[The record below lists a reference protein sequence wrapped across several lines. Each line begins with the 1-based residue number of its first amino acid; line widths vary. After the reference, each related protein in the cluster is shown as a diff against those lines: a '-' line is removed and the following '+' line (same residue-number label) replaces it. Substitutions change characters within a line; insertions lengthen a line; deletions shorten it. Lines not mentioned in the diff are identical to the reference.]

1 MGFGSLLNLHQRLR
15 CIAFAEPEM
24 RLGRAQLQLGL
35 RHVGHRQLHQPQ
47 RVAHI
52 VIDGRGR
59 LITATIPG
67 RGRAQDAQRHFDYF
81 LRYLRRTFPGLAGV
95 PIELESYWTGMTAN
109 SSAVYDAA
117 YPQFYRV
124 ADGVLALLNLG
135 SWGNLMGPLLGMH
148 LAQVLAED
156 RPEQLLLP
164 LREPRSVRCAGL
176 FETKI
181 RRVLIPA
188 ARLADRLGLV

>member
-1 MGFGSLLNLHQRLR
+1 MNTPAIRSRDIDTFDRYEALARLTGY
-15 CIAFAEPEM
+15 A
-24 RLGRAQLQLGL
+24 
-35 RHVGHRQLHQPQ
+35 VG
-47 RVAHI
+47 
-52 VIDGRGR
+52 
-59 LITATIPG
+59 
-67 RGRAQDAQRHFDYF
+67 
-81 LRYLRRTFPGLAGV
+81 
-95 PIELESYWTGMTAN
+95 E
-109 SSAVYDAA
+109 
-117 YPQFYRV
+117 
-124 ADGVLALLNLG
+124 
-135 SWGNLMGPLLGMH
+135 LLGMH